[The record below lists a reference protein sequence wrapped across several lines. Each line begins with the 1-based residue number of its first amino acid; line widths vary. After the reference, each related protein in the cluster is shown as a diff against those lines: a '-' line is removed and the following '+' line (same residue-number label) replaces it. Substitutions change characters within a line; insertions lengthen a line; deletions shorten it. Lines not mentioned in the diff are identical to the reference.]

1 MLASCSYTQPIRT
14 VCWEGAGLSFLWKW
28 STMLDSVALGN
39 YQRFPMLSCMGATL
53 LLAFENRQSS
63 NTFMVSTCL
72 IVCRKTIVFGASRCW
87 RVERPQNSGR
97 KWLPSRCLRRVGTL
111 TRGASSKFW
120 AQVATLSL
128 FLTRRDAGAWSVF
141 EIQGVSGHPLVVFG
155 AS

>member
-1 MLASCSYTQPIRT
+1 MPSGVFGASVRIKKSHGRFFFCSACSGMSHETNYI
-14 VCWEGAGLSFLWKW
+14 AG
-28 STMLDSVALGN
+28 
-39 YQRFPMLSCMGATL
+39 QRA
-53 LLAFENRQSS
+53 EQKKK
-63 NTFMVSTCL
+63 NTFAR
-72 IVCRKTIVFGASRCW
+72 VCFFCCACSGALRNSGRKSRPSRCFGASRCW

>member
-1 MLASCSYTQPIRT
+1 MPSGVFGASVRT
-14 VCWEGAGLSFLWKW
+14 KKSHGRVFFFAPRVPECLMRQITSP
-28 STMLDSVALGN
+28 GN
-39 YQRFPMLSCMGATL
+39 VRSQK
-53 LLAFENRQSS
+53 
-63 NTFMVSTCL
+63 NTFARVFFFAAGAPERFEILGGSRDL
-72 IVCRKTIVFGASRCW
+72 LVVFGASRCW

-141 EIQGVSGHPLVVFG
+141 EIQGASGHPLVVFG

>member
-1 MLASCSYTQPIRT
+1 MPSGVFGASVRQKSHGRVFFFCSACSGMSHETNYI
-14 VCWEGAGLSFLWKW
+14 AGQRAEQKKKHLREFFFFF
-28 STMLDSVALGN
+28 AARAPERFEILGGS
-39 YQRFPMLSCMGATL
+39 RDL
-53 LLAFENRQSS
+53 L
-63 NTFMVSTCL
+63 V
-72 IVCRKTIVFGASRCW
+72 VFGASRCW

-97 KWLPSRCLRRVGTL
+97 KWLPSRCLMRVGTL

-128 FLTRRDAGAWSVF
+128 FLTRRDGGAWSIF

>member
-1 MLASCSYTQPIRT
+1 MT
-14 VCWEGAGLSFLWKW
+14 VTKKRERG
-28 STMLDSVALGN
+28 VEPNLGKKMAEPN
-39 YQRFPMLSCMGATL
+39 LGKKKHTAPERFEILGGSRDL
-53 LLAFENRQSS
+53 LVVL
-63 NTFMVSTCL
+63 
-72 IVCRKTIVFGASRCW
+72 GASRCW

-97 KWLPSRCLRRVGTL
+97 KWLPSRCLRCVGTL

>member
-1 MLASCSYTQPIRT
+1 MRSKKKHLREVFFFAARAPERFEI
-14 VCWEGAGLSFLWKW
+14 
-28 STMLDSVALGN
+28 LGGS
-39 YQRFPMLSCMGATL
+39 RDL
-53 LLAFENRQSS
+53 L
-63 NTFMVSTCL
+63 V
-72 IVCRKTIVFGASRCW
+72 VFGASRCW

>member
-1 MLASCSYTQPIRT
+1 MSHETYYI
-14 VCWEGAGLSFLWKW
+14 AG
-28 STMLDSVALGN
+28 
-39 YQRFPMLSCMGATL
+39 QRA
-53 LLAFENRQSS
+53 EQKK
-63 NTFMVSTCL
+63 NTFARVFFFFFAARAPERFEILGGSRDL
-72 IVCRKTIVFGASRCW
+72 LVVFGASRCW
-87 RVERPQNSGR
+87 RVEHPQNSGR

>member
-1 MLASCSYTQPIRT
+1 MLASCCSGMSHETYYI
-14 VCWEGAGLSFLWKW
+14 AGQRAEQKKTKQKTKKKKNKQTSRGFFFF
-28 STMLDSVALGN
+28 AARAPERFEILGGS
-39 YQRFPMLSCMGATL
+39 RDL
-53 LLAFENRQSS
+53 L
-63 NTFMVSTCL
+63 V
-72 IVCRKTIVFGASRCW
+72 VFGAWRCW

-97 KWLPSRCLRRVGTL
+97 KWLPSGCLRGVGTL

>member
-1 MLASCSYTQPIRT
+1 MPSGVFGASVRTKKSHGRVFFFCSACSGMSHETYYIAGQRAEQKKTPSRGFFFLAARAPERFEI
-14 VCWEGAGLSFLWKW
+14 
-28 STMLDSVALGN
+28 LGGS
-39 YQRFPMLSCMGATL
+39 RDL
-53 LLAFENRQSS
+53 L
-63 NTFMVSTCL
+63 V
-72 IVCRKTIVFGASRCW
+72 VFGASRCW

>member
-1 MLASCSYTQPIRT
+1 MSHETYYI
-14 VCWEGAGLSFLWKW
+14 AG
-28 STMLDSVALGN
+28 
-39 YQRFPMLSCMGATL
+39 QRV
-53 LLAFENRQSS
+53 EHKK
-63 NTFMVSTCL
+63 NTFARVFFFFAVRAPERFEILGGSRDL
-72 IVCRKTIVFGASRCW
+72 LVVFGASRCW

-97 KWLPSRCLRRVGTL
+97 KWLPFRCLRRVGTL

-128 FLTRRDAGAWSVF
+128 FLTRRDAGVWSVF

>member
-1 MLASCSYTQPIRT
+1 MPSGVFGASVRIKKSHGRFFFFAPRVPECLMRHTTSPGNVRSKKKKKTPSRVFFFPARAPGRFEI
-14 VCWEGAGLSFLWKW
+14 
-28 STMLDSVALGN
+28 LGGS
-39 YQRFPMLSCMGATL
+39 RDL
-53 LLAFENRQSS
+53 L
-63 NTFMVSTCL
+63 V
-72 IVCRKTIVFGASRCW
+72 VFGASRCW
-87 RVERPQNSGR
+87 RVERLQNSGR